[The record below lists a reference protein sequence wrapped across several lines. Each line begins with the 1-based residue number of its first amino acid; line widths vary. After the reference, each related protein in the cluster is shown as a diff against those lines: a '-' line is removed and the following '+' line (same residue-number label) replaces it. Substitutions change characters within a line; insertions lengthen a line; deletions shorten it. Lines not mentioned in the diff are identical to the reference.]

1 MKMSEKQQKL
11 AKFLDQST
19 LAGGAD
25 FHLHSNFS
33 DGLES
38 PSEVLTRAWH
48 SGLRAMAL
56 TDHDTLGGISEA
68 LEMQESLTRENSEL
82 KETPVFVAG
91 IEVSTRFADTEMH
104 ILAFFSEKPPE
115 SMYKF
120 IKQMQLERRLR
131 NKKMVRKVQEL
142 GFDLSISGP
151 PESEQDEEV
160 WGRVHLARQLVRDGH
175 FKSSNEAFKKLLSPG
190 QAAYVPRQH
199 FTAKET
205 LETINAAN
213 GVAVLAHPH
222 EYKICPESLEDEDGI
237 NLLTSVFKELK
248 ALGLHGVEAF
258 HGMVG
263 ADHAFLFYRLAREL
277 NLIVTQGSDDHGMAD
292 SSHVNM
298 FTRETNLYRDFVLS
312 RAGSEE

>member
-1 MKMSEKQQKL
+1 
-11 AKFLDQST
+11 
-19 LAGGAD
+19 
-25 FHLHSNFS
+25 
-33 DGLES
+33 
-38 PSEVLTRAWH
+38 
-48 SGLRAMAL
+48 MAL

-68 LEMQESLTRENSEL
+68 LEMQESLIRENSEL

-120 IKQMQLERRLR
+120 IRQMQLERRLR

-142 GFDLSISGP
+142 GFDLSISDP

-222 EYKICPESLEDEDGI
+222 EYKICP
-237 NLLTSVFKELK
+237 
-248 ALGLHGVEAF
+248 
-258 HGMVG
+258 
-263 ADHAFLFYRLAREL
+263 
-277 NLIVTQGSDDHGMAD
+277 
-292 SSHVNM
+292 SH
-298 FTRETNLYRDFVLS
+298 
-312 RAGSEE
+312 